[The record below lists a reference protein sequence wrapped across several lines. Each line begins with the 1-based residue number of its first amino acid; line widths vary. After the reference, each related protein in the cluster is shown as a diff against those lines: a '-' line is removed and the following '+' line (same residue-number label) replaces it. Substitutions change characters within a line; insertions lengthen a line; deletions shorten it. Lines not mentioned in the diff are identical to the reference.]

1 MPSKQ
6 KMGETNVEGSNPKKD
21 IETRLKRIEG
31 QVRGLQRMVEA
42 DEPCADIMN
51 QVAAVKAAV
60 GQVGVLIFQTH
71 SRQCLLDAVEAG
83 TEESDRAIDDVVK
96 ILSRIFK

>member
-1 MPSKQ
+1 
-6 KMGETNVEGSNPKKD
+6 MGENSIAGPKKD
-21 IETRLKRIEG
+21 ILARLRRIEG

-42 DEPCADIMN
+42 EEPCADIMN

-60 GQVGVLIFQTH
+60 GQVGVMVFQTH

-83 TEESDRAIDDVVK
+83 NEETNKAVDDIVT